1 MLELIENRRG
11 RDAPGK
17 IARSKSPT
25 PPPALPPPQ
34 PADLK
39 RKREPKGKG
48 VMEAGQTLPL
58 QGDEVQKAPKQ
69 AKTGQRE
76 AAKRNDPQVGPPAW
90 LPTPMLN
97 GEPLLANAFICDFQ
111 GETVGY
117 VADIVEQALLLPE
130 DMAEWRDMRRHE
142 VFLNLKRYLAMV

>member
-1 MLELIENRRG
+1 
-11 RDAPGK
+11 
-17 IARSKSPT
+17 
-25 PPPALPPPQ
+25 
-34 PADLK
+34 
-39 RKREPKGKG
+39 
-48 VMEAGQTLPL
+48 MEAGQTLPP
-58 QGDEVQKAPKQ
+58 QGDEVQKVPKQ

-76 AAKRNDPQVGPPAW
+76 AEKRSDPQVGPPAW

-111 GETVGY
+111 GGTVGY

-130 DMAEWRDMRRHE
+130 DMAEWQDMRRHE